1 MSQAHHKTVA
11 LRQKAAGAPSEAQ
24 LSAIRVHTLR
34 DFAPEELVVHEYAL
48 AHNCIDRD
56 RECFDEPLL
65 GDFARTLPGK
75 GVFIKHPSG
84 WDGDSGPG
92 EGKVFEAR
100 VEQMSLETAR
110 GMLREPALKLPPDRS
125 SVSVLMAS
133 AYYVK
138 TPDNTAF
145 LLKHDAGIASDVS
158 IGFGAADRN
167 RIKGSDG
174 IELDAWRWVG
184 PGEALEMS
192 HVWLGAQPGAR
203 AVKSATRN
211 EDNDMELKD
220 QLTAA
225 TAQVTQ
231 LTAEKAAA
239 ESANAKYT
247 AVKTALG
254 ADAELLDDPAR
265 LVAIV
270 SAGKAHRTN
279 LIDTLVTADRLAGRL
294 GDDEAAVKAARD
306 EYAAVPTPTLER
318 LAKHVAPAGTGAP
331 AAASSAIRSA
341 DPNAGQPPAPAAV
354 KGVLANPLIG
364 GPAVATA

>member
-1 MSQAHHKTVA
+1 MSQAHHKTFA
-11 LRQKAAGAPSEAQ
+11 LRQKAAGAPSDAQ

-56 RECFDEPLL
+56 RECFDESLL
-65 GDFARTLPGK
+65 GDFARTLVGK

-92 EGKVFEAR
+92 EGKVFETR
-100 VEQMSLETAR
+100 VEQMSLDAAR
-110 GMLREPALKLPPDRS
+110 TTLREPSLKLPPDRTT
-125 SVSVLMAS
+125 VSVLMAG

-138 TPDNTAF
+138 TPENAAF
-145 LLKHDAGIASDVS
+145 LLKHDAGIVSDVS
-158 IGFGAADRN
+158 VGFSASERN

-220 QLTAA
+220 QLAAA

-254 ADAELLDDPAR
+254 TDADLLDDSAR
-265 LVAIV
+265 LVAII

-279 LIDTLVTADRLAGRL
+279 LIDILVTAERLSGRL

-306 EYAAVPTPTLER
+306 EYATVPTPTLER
-318 LAKHVAPAGTGAP
+318 LSKSVAP
-331 AAASSAIRSA
+331 AAAGAQAAAGSVIGAA
-341 DPNAGQPPAPAAV
+341 DPNDGRPPAAATV
-354 KGVLANPLIG
+354 KGALANPLIG
-364 GPAVATA
+364 GLAVATA